1 MTSTVKIKIE
11 PDEISEKNQI
21 NETLSVKLQ
30 DLERTIKTQKEI
42 SNKFN
47 KELNEYKVKVQKEK
61 KALIKEH
68 RTEVKY
74 WRKELGE
81 EITLKLKL
89 EEKLDEKSHE
99 SIPCVTLPTALSHLV
114 STPQLHHPPSLIS
127 DIICSIC
134 GNPIENYIPKYFLGE
149 EINAA
154 CNNCKEKTNSLN
166 DTIEDVTE
174 SDEARSTPEQDEGFD
189 KDNSKDTIATGESL
203 GNPDGSRVPAS
214 PHDEVIKEGNVTQDF
229 QNNTDEVVNEMIQ
242 SSLDQNS
249 PHE

>member
-1 MTSTVKIKIE
+1 M
-11 PDEISEKNQI
+11 
-21 NETLSVKLQ
+21 KLQ
-30 DLERTIKTQKEI
+30 VLERTIKTQKEI

-81 EITLKLKL
+81 EIKLKLKL
-89 EEKLDEKSHE
+89 EEKLD
-99 SIPCVTLPTALSHLV
+99 TALSHLV
-114 STPQLHHPPSLIS
+114 STPQLYHPPSLIS

-189 KDNSKDTIATGESL
+189 KDNSKDTIATEESL